1 MIEPHGLLNRAQCC
15 LVVIDVQQYFLD
27 KLPLHEREPLVDRI
41 AWLMRVARLLE
52 IPIIGT
58 AEDIKNDGPLVP
70 ALMAELPAGAQV
82 FDKKVFGLMGQDDI
96 RAAIEAS
103 GKRECVLVGLETD
116 VCIAHSAIGL
126 VNAGYRVAAI
136 SDATGTPPPHQESG
150 LARMAQAGVTITNT
164 KGVYY
169 EWVRDLAIN
178 AEVKRSLNRPLP
190 AGLTL

>member
-82 FDKKVFGLMGQDDI
+82 FDKKVFGLM
-96 RAAIEAS
+96 
-103 GKRECVLVGLETD
+103 
-116 VCIAHSAIGL
+116 
-126 VNAGYRVAAI
+126 AG
-136 SDATGTPPPHQESG
+136 HG
-150 LARMAQAGVTITNT
+150 LAVAGGEL
-164 KGVYY
+164 GVYTFSHRALTAV
-169 EWVRDLAIN
+169 WRVGTALPSAACRFGT
-178 AEVKRSLNRPLP
+178 AEATPHR
-190 AGLTL
+190 